1 MKLKNMSLNNNNN
14 NNNKTSPGE
23 PSKSGLISQTRNP

>member
-14 NNNKTSPGE
+14 NKKASPDE
-23 PSKSGLISQTRNP
+23 PPKSGLISQTRNP

>member
-14 NNNKTSPGE
+14 NKKKASPDE
-23 PSKSGLISQTRNP
+23 PPKSGLISQTRNP

>member
-14 NNNKTSPGE
+14 KKKKASPGE
-23 PSKSGLISQTRNP
+23 PHKSGLISQTRNP